1 MDLESEGME
10 TVRQCQS
17 EEWLIQK
24 MISGVNFIQMVFFI
38 VNNINCVIIIKNYIS
53 IINKLIHYK
62 K

>member
-1 MDLESEGME
+1 MKTGSQG
-10 TVRQCQS
+10 QA
-17 EEWLIQK
+17 EEWQLQK